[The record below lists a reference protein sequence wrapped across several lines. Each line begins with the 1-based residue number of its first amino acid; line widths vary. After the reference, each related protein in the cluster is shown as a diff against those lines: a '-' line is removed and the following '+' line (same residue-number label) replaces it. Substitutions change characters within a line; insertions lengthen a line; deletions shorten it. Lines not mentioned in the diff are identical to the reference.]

1 MANVASLAP
10 PREPAVITPFYDALS
25 EDYDRFVNW
34 EDRLAHELPFI
45 ERHLAAVGAARVLD
59 TACGT
64 GRHAIALAR
73 RGYNV
78 AGADLSAPMI
88 EQARH
93 NAAAGGADLSF
104 FVAGFGDLA
113 PLPGAPFDA
122 LLCLGNSLP
131 HVLTVADLEH
141 TLADF
146 AAALRPGG
154 LLLIQNRNLDAVVAA
169 QDRWMGPEAHHEP
182 GREWLFFRFYDFNP
196 DGTLTFNMVRL
207 QRPEGGRWQQQVGST
222 LLYPWS
228 STELVA
234 FLGAAGFRDLRL
246 YGDMGG
252 DPFDPATSGNL
263 IIEAIRHEVPGSEE
277 V

>member
-1 MANVASLAP
+1 MADGSVMSVS
-10 PREPAVITPFYDALS
+10 EQAVTTPLYDALS
-25 EDYDRFVNW
+25 QDYDRFVNW
-34 EDRLAHELPFI
+34 EARLTHELPFI
-45 ERHLAAVGAARVLD
+45 EQRLTSAAARAVLD
-59 TACGT
+59 AACGT
-64 GRHAIALAR
+64 GRHSIALAA
-73 RGYNV
+73 RGYDV
-78 AGADLSAPMI
+78 VGADISAPMI
-88 EQARH
+88 ERARR
-93 NAAAGGADLSF
+93 NAADAGAEIRF
-104 FVAGFGDLA
+104 FAAGFGDLA

-131 HVLTVADLEH
+131 HVLTLPDLEH

-146 AAALRPGG
+146 VAALRPGG

-169 QDRWMGPEAHHEP
+169 RDRWMGPETHREAD
-182 GREWLFFRFYDFNP
+182 REWLFFRFYDFNP

-207 QRPEGGRWQQQVGST
+207 QRTDGGRWEQQVGST

-234 FLGAAGFRDLRL
+234 LLGAAGFAGLRL
-246 YGDMGG
+246 YGDLTG

-263 IIEAIRHEVPGSEE
+263 IIEAVRRDVPGLEE